1 MIVLIVLLVYFII
14 GTLIAYY
21 SRKMGIKDSFDYY
34 VGGYRL
40 SGFLSAMTY
49 AATTYSA
56 FMMIGLVGFVYAT
69 GIGAFGFEN
78 LYLMA
83 TIVLL
88 TFFAPKVWKIA
99 RERKWISPAE
109 MLGDLYGS
117 RILSMIVS
125 IVYLVALMP
134 YATAQLVGLGNLF
147 SGMGLG
153 YELGVLF
160 GAIIVFLW
168 TYIAGLWS
176 IATTDAFQGLWMIA
190 SAIIFLLW
198 VILFLTPSAGI
209 TPSQAIGLVGDK
221 GLLGITSFWSF
232 PVFLAYTVPWIFFA
246 VTNPQVVQRIYM
258 PRDIKALRRMI
269 TYFAIFGLFYTVIVT
284 IIGIYARALTFL
296 GLLPDLTSKRD
307 MVTPTLLSLVH
318 PVLAAIVFTSIVAAA
333 ISTLDSI
340 ILTISSS
347 ISRDFYGKIKG
358 YGRELYVG
366 YITIIALVLVV
377 TIMALHKPGFVVEL
391 SVLSSVILLPLAPIT
406 ILAWSKP
413 ELARNMGDVAILTLL
428 VNVSIGIYAAL
439 VLGPKKAFIETIMNA
454 PLSLWILLLSTIML
468 AIGIYV
474 KRKIAL
480 KQG

>member
-258 PRDIKALRRMI
+258 PRDIRALRRMI
-269 TYFAIFGLFYTVIVT
+269 IYFAIFGLFYTVIVT

-307 MVTPTLLSLVH
+307 LVTPNYYL
-318 PVLAAIVFTSIVAAA
+318 
-333 ISTLDSI
+333 
-340 ILTISSS
+340 
-347 ISRDFYGKIKG
+347 
-358 YGRELYVG
+358 
-366 YITIIALVLVV
+366 
-377 TIMALHKPGFVVEL
+377 
-391 SVLSSVILLPLAPIT
+391 
-406 ILAWSKP
+406 
-413 ELARNMGDVAILTLL
+413 
-428 VNVSIGIYAAL
+428 
-439 VLGPKKAFIETIMNA
+439 
-454 PLSLWILLLSTIML
+454 
-468 AIGIYV
+468 
-474 KRKIAL
+474 
-480 KQG
+480 